1 VYDKTDLVLAVQNAA
16 ANFHDGWGARLG
28 KDIKP
33 GVSKEHWS
41 RVKALTRRLAEGW
54 ADEYDTLKPVADLH
68 LLLQQ
73 ELYKAIQ
80 SPRKWEGRPPSDDE
94 KQASFD
100 LFVNRLS
107 GDIMSISAR
116 RVRFEPIALWQDA
129 YNQTGR
135 GSSFV
140 RASII
145 ADRIYA
151 PAAPVMP
158 VPDRAVF
165 LKEIMEAV
173 ETAAA
178 ECSAE
183 LR

>member
-1 VYDKTDLVLAVQNAA
+1 
-16 ANFHDGWGARLG
+16 LG

-33 GVSKEHWS
+33 GVPKEHWA
-41 RVKALTRRLAEGW
+41 RVKALSRRLADGS
-54 ADEYDTLKPVADLH
+54 ADEYDTLRPVADLH
-68 LLLQQ
+68 LFLQQ

-80 SPRKWEGRPPSDDE
+80 EPRDWKPRPPSDDE
-94 KQASFD
+94 KQAFFD
-100 LFVNRLS
+100 RFVNRLN
-107 GDIMSISAR
+107 GDIMAISAR
-116 RVRFEPIALWQDA
+116 RLRLKPVSEWQEA

-145 ADRIYA
+145 ADRIYT
-151 PAAPVMP
+151 PAAPVAP
-158 VPDRAVF
+158 TPDRTSF
-165 LKEIMEAV
+165 LKEVLDTV
-173 ETAAA
+173 EKAAP